1 MANVEKI
8 VPVQQMIFYGKTNES
23 MINNSATL
31 TLNWQPTKIQKT
43 RPESYK
49 RISTGRVV
57 QDDMNAPLW
66 SECTGMYKSKNSTK
80 DLHSQTWY

>member
-1 MANVEKI
+1 MANVEEI
-8 VPVQQMIFYGKTNES
+8 VPVQQMMAKLMTVW
-23 MINNSATL
+23 L
-31 TLNWQPTKIQKT
+31 TTMQHLHWMDSQLQNKT

-66 SECTGMYKSKNSTK
+66 SETTGMYKSKNSSK